1 MNLLLF
7 SIYTKKLIVTVNVY
21 NEKQLLNDGN
31 ILLTAHKKMG
41 KLYWTLYLWNP
52 IFLFLNFTQFW
63 KILSSHRLVC
73 TQESYVVLSLYGI
86 LPITYLKNSL
96 IPADIN
102 IPGML
107 LLSLIIW
114 KTWLTWCVSVF
125 IAAQHQQ
132 GNNAQVILGRE
143 YDAWPLLFPV
153 CHFPVLRG
161 NMYLRVQRGS
171 VVSQSVSDSTS
182 MLCCA
187 VLVLASI
194 PQEHAFNNSHSKEP
208 FL

>member
-21 NEKQLLNDGN
+21 HEKQLLNDGN

-52 IFLFLNFTQFW
+52 IFLFFNFTQFW
-63 KILSSHRLVC
+63 KIHSSHRFMC
-73 TQESYVVLSLYGI
+73 TQEYYVVLSLYGI
-86 LPITYLKNSL
+86 LPITYLQNSL

-102 IPGML
+102 IAGML

-143 YDAWPLLFPV
+143 YDAWPLFSSLSLSSSALKYVSEGPKGISCKSV
-153 CHFPVLRG
+153 CIRQHIHAL
-161 NMYLRVQRGS
+161 
-171 VVSQSVSDSTS
+171 
-182 MLCCA
+182 LCCFGTSFHP
-187 VLVLASI
+187 LGTCF
-194 PQEHAFNNSHSKEP
+194 Q
-208 FL
+208 